1 MIHMMNLKV
10 ANLFLQTMSRL
21 SSQNAMILNFLE
33 SGGSLTPIE
42 ALEKF
47 QCFRLAAR
55 MNDLRK
61 KGYVIQTEILKD
73 DNGKSYASYSI
84 PKDQKQGE
92 LF

>member
-1 MIHMMNLKV
+1 
-10 ANLFLQTMSRL
+10 MSRL

-61 KGYVIQTEILKD
+61 KGYVIETEILKD

-84 PKDQKQGE
+84 PKNQQQGE
-92 LF
+92 LPL

>member
-1 MIHMMNLKV
+1 
-10 ANLFLQTMSRL
+10 
-21 SSQNAMILNFLE
+21 MILNFLE

-55 MNDLRK
+55 MNDLRN

-73 DNGKSYASYSI
+73 DNGKSYASYSL
-84 PKDQKQGE
+84 PKNYKQGE

>member
-1 MIHMMNLKV
+1 M
-10 ANLFLQTMSRL
+10 TRTT
-21 SSQNAMILNFLE
+21 SQNAMILNFLK

-42 ALEKF
+42 ALQKF

-55 MNDLRK
+55 IDNLRN
-61 KGYVIQTEILKD
+61 KGYVIETEILKD

>member
-1 MIHMMNLKV
+1 
-10 ANLFLQTMSRL
+10 MSRL

-33 SGGSLTPIE
+33 SGGALTPIE

-55 MNDLRK
+55 INDLK
-61 KGYVIQTEILKD
+61 EAGHNIQTEMVRKK
-73 DNGKSYASYSI
+73 NGKKIAVYSI
-84 PKDQKQGE
+84 PKTEKQGE

>member
-1 MIHMMNLKV
+1 M
-10 ANLFLQTMSRL
+10 TRTT
-21 SSQNAMILNFLE
+21 SQSAMILNFLE

-55 MNDLRK
+55 MNDLRN

-84 PKDQKQGE
+84 PKNYKQGE